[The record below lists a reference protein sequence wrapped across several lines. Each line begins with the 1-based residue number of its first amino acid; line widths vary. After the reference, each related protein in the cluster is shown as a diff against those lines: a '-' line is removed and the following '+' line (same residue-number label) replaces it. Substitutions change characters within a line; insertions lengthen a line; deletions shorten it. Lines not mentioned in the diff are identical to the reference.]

1 MLCRKFELIPTSIFR
16 VMTIYMYVLQVLP
29 LFILPLYSTDCPTP
43 PVVSKEST
51 PSSWFEDLL
60 SDEAEDDIDSS
71 GKILFL
77 LELLEETKKVH
88 EKVLVFSQSLL
99 LLDQIEYLLQQRDF
113 MEGIDYFRL
122 DGSTKA
128 SHRTELMKK
137 FNRKN
142 NERLVYHI

>member
-1 MLCRKFELIPTSIFR
+1 MHSISAR
-16 VMTIYMYVLQVLP
+16 LASIYPLP
-29 LFILPLYSTDCPTP
+29 LCTDCPTP
-43 PVVSKEST
+43 PVTSKEST

-60 SDEAEDDIDSS
+60 PEEAEDNVDFS
-71 GKILFL
+71 GKVLFL

-113 MEGIDYFRL
+113 IEGIDYFRL

-128 SHRTELMKK
+128 SDRSELMKK

-142 NERLVYHI
+142 NER